1 MESAV
6 ADNAG
11 APEDA
16 RWMRLALSLA
26 RRSWG
31 RTSPNPMVGAIVVRN
46 GIEVGRGR
54 HRVAGGPHA
63 EPAALAAAG
72 ESARGATL
80 YVTLEPCSTHGR
92 TPPCTTAILAAGVRR
107 VVIGGPDPNPKHAGR
122 GIDLLRRNGIEVRVG
137 VLQAACERLNEAFFH
152 WIVTGRPF
160 VILKMAMTLDGKI
173 ATASGASKWITGEE
187 ARRDVQRLRQWADA
201 IMVGA
206 ETVRKDDPEL
216 TVRTPRNW
224 PRQPRKLVWS
234 RRGALPRTYRI
245 WRDPGNPPQFAAPR
259 GAADWMGFLG
269 KLGSQEVA
277 ALLLEGGGELA
288 GAALRAGAVN
298 KVCFYVAPKIL
309 GGRGSR
315 PVVGG
320 PDPESLAEA
329 LVLRD
334 VTVKR
339 LGDDLRV
346 SGYLPD

>member
-1 MESAV
+1 
-6 ADNAG
+6 
-11 APEDA
+11 
-16 RWMRLALSLA
+16 MRLALRLA

-31 RTSPNPMVGAIVVRN
+31 RTSPNPMVGAVVVRD
-46 GIEVGRGR
+46 GLEAGRGR

-72 ESARGATL
+72 DLARGATL

-92 TPPCTTAILAAGVRR
+92 TPPCTEAILAAGIRR
-107 VVIGGPDPNPKHAGR
+107 VVIGGLDPNPKHAGR
-122 GIDLLRRNGIEVRVG
+122 GAELLRRNGIEVRVG

-173 ATASGASKWITGEE
+173 ATASGASRWITGEQ

-206 ETVRKDDPEL
+206 ETVRRDDPEL

-234 RRGALPRTYRI
+234 RRGALPRNYRI
-245 WRDPGNPPQFAAPR
+245 WQDPGNPPEFVTLRHSAAWL
-259 GAADWMGFLG
+259 DFLG
-269 KLGSQEVA
+269 SLGSQDVT

-298 KVCFYVAPKIL
+298 EIVFYVAPKIL

-320 PDPESLAEA
+320 PDPDTLAAA

-346 SGYLPD
+346 CGYVPN